1 MEHSIKQPPIIRLQ
15 HLGLIALGICLVVLS
30 LIVEPYISLNR
41 IGIIVIAI
49 AFGLLVVEC
58 TLFTVIIRSM
68 ISKKT
73 RLVSWSKKNKII
85 AFTVIIAA
93 FLWTLMLYEICKV
106 VYYNVFA

>member
-1 MEHSIKQPPIIRLQ
+1 MEHIIKQPPIIRLP
-15 HLGLIALGICLVVLS
+15 HLGLIATGIFLVILS

-41 IGIIVIAI
+41 TGVIVFAI
-49 AFGLLVVEC
+49 AFGLLMVEC

-68 ISKKT
+68 ITKKT
-73 RLVSWSKKNKII
+73 KLESWSKKNKII
-85 AFTVIIAA
+85 ASIVIATA

>member
-1 MEHSIKQPPIIRLQ
+1 MEHIIKHPLIIRLP
-15 HLGLIALGICLVVLS
+15 HLGFIAMGIFLVIVS

-41 IGIIVIAI
+41 TGVIVVAI
-49 AFGLLVVEC
+49 AFGLLLVEC

-68 ISKKT
+68 IFKKT
-73 RLVSWSKKNKII
+73 RLESWSKKNKII
-85 AFTVIIAA
+85 AIIVIVAA

>member
-1 MEHSIKQPPIIRLQ
+1 MEHIIKQPPIIRLP
-15 HLGLIALGICLVVLS
+15 HLGLIAMGICLVVLS

-41 IGIIVIAI
+41 TGVIVFAI

-68 ISKKT
+68 IFKKT
-73 RLVSWSKKNKII
+73 RLESWSRKNKII
-85 AFTVIIAA
+85 ASTVIVAA

>member
-1 MEHSIKQPPIIRLQ
+1 MEQIIKQPPIIKLP
-15 HLGLIALGICLVVLS
+15 HLGLIAIGICLVVLS
-30 LIVEPYISLNR
+30 VIVEPYISLNR
-41 IGIIVIAI
+41 TGVIVFAI

-68 ISKKT
+68 ISKRTK
-73 RLVSWSKKNKII
+73 LESWSRKNKII
-85 AFTVIIAA
+85 ASTVIVGA